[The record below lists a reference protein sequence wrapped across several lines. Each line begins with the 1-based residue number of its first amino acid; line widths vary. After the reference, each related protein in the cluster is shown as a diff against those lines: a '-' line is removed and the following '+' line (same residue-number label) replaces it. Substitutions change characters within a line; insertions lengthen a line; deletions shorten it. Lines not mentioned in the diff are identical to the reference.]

1 MTQDMTQNITEELV
15 QQSEERTETQTLS
28 FVEPKLFI
36 VITSDMKSVIIWN
49 PEVHEI
55 LAGIVATNGPI
66 LLQMPWD
73 SVDLTINSLDP
84 EEVEQLMQK
93 ITQAED
99 YNPEAAAKLLR

>member
-1 MTQDMTQNITEELV
+1 MTQEPV
-15 QQSEERTETQTLS
+15 QQNEENTEAQTLS
-28 FVEPKLFI
+28 FVEPKLFV
-36 VITSDMKSVIIWN
+36 VITADMKSVIIWN

-55 LAGIVATNGPI
+55 LTGIVATNGPI

-93 ITQAED
+93 IMQAED
-99 YNPEAAAKLLR
+99 YNPEATAKSLR

>member
-1 MTQDMTQNITEELV
+1 MTQEPVHQNEEN
-15 QQSEERTETQTLS
+15 TETQTLS
-28 FVEPKLFI
+28 FAEPKLFV
-36 VITSDMKSVIIWN
+36 VITADMKSVIIWN

-55 LAGIVATNGPI
+55 LTGIVATNGPI

-93 ITQAED
+93 IMQAED
-99 YNPEAAAKLLR
+99 YNPESAAKLIR

>member
-1 MTQDMTQNITEELV
+1 MTQEPV
-15 QQSEERTETQTLS
+15 QQNEENTEAQTLS
-28 FVEPKLFI
+28 FVEPKLFV
-36 VITSDMKSVIIWN
+36 VITADMNSVIIWN

-55 LAGIVATNGPI
+55 LTGIVATNGPI

-93 ITQAED
+93 IMQAED
-99 YNPEAAAKLLR
+99 YNPEATAKSLR

>member
-1 MTQDMTQNITEELV
+1 MTQEPV
-15 QQSEERTETQTLS
+15 QQNEENTETQTLS
-28 FVEPKLFI
+28 FAEPKLFV
-36 VITSDMKSVIIWN
+36 VITADMKSVIIWN

-55 LAGIVATNGPI
+55 LTGIVATNGPI

-93 ITQAED
+93 IMQAED
-99 YNPEAAAKLLR
+99 YNPESTAKLLR

>member
-1 MTQDMTQNITEELV
+1 MTQEPV
-15 QQSEERTETQTLS
+15 QQNEENTEAEAEAQTLS
-28 FVEPKLFI
+28 FVEPKLFV
-36 VITSDMKSVIIWN
+36 VITADMNSVIIWN

-55 LAGIVATNGPI
+55 LTGIVATNGPI

-93 ITQAED
+93 IMQAED
-99 YNPEAAAKLLR
+99 YNPEATAKSLR